1 MLTPSRTRPVPTHKS
16 SLTITLTEPLVVL
29 RTVNDPRV
37 RSHPEAMSPPS
48 MLRGL
53 LALDLTKASKISS
66 IDVELQVVS
75 CAPCSEGMFHGIFF
89 PFEFV

>member
-1 MLTPSRTRPVPTHKS
+1 MLNPTRTHKS

-29 RTVNDPRV
+29 RTVNASRFQ
-37 RSHPEAMSPPS
+37 SQPETMPS

-53 LALDLTKASKISS
+53 LALDLAKASKISS

-75 CAPCSEGMFHGIFF
+75 APWSEGMFHATFF
-89 PFEFV
+89 PIEFV